1 MSSWGLKDNVTLTGN
16 VTSSNAS
23 AILQGFGGAIF
34 AVEVDEGDYIAFAGN
49 KYQVATVTSN
59 GALVLN
65 ANAATNS
72 DNVKAYVQQ
81 GPKNIANIASD
92 SNTYSIQSIVG
103 IDVNEAQVPSN
114 RAKNFKAPGW
124 YDKKTWTG
132 GHGQTRIKNEVL
144 VALSKNFN
152 ASSAGDWDDD
162 ADLLDYILY
171 FTLQP
176 VNQANV
182 AANSNVTLKVA
193 ATSDPSGATIT
204 YQWYESPNNIV
215 YAALSNT
222 GVYSGATTNT
232 LAISNVANLNGK
244 YYKVTIANASADTNT
259 SNIVTITTA

>member
-114 RAKNFKAPGW
+114 RAKK
-124 YDKKTWTG
+124 
-132 GHGQTRIKNEVL
+132 L
-144 VALSKNFN
+144 
-152 ASSAGDWDDD
+152 
-162 ADLLDYILY
+162 
-171 FTLQP
+171 
-176 VNQANV
+176 
-182 AANSNVTLKVA
+182 
-193 ATSDPSGATIT
+193 
-204 YQWYESPNNIV
+204 
-215 YAALSNT
+215 
-222 GVYSGATTNT
+222 
-232 LAISNVANLNGK
+232 
-244 YYKVTIANASADTNT
+244 
-259 SNIVTITTA
+259 